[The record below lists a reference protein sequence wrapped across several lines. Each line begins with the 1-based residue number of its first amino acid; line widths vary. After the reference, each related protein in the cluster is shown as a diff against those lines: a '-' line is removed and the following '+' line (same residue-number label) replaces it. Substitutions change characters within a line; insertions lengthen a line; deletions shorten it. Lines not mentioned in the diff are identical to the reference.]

1 MLTTQEIRQLGNKE
15 LMEEMQKARRELL
28 KSQFDMRMGTSKEV
42 HTQKNFKRYIARLQT
57 IAKEEASKSKPETVA
72 TATTPKAP
80 AKVKKSP
87 APKKTAAVKKA
98 PAKST
103 KK

>member
-15 LMEEMQKARRELL
+15 LMDEMQKARRELL

-57 IAKEEASKSKPETVA
+57 IAKEEASKPKPETV
-72 TATTPKAP
+72 ATTPKAP

-87 APKKTAAVKKA
+87 APKK
-98 PAKST
+98 PAT
-103 KK
+103 KKPATKKK